1 MNVTVARIYLSESAG
16 VHEQIFRRLHD
27 QERVR
32 GATLFRAI
40 AGFGPSGHVH
50 TAGLLDLSLDLP
62 IVIEFFDAPER
73 VREVLGRLSGLVGPG
88 HVLTFPA
95 QLD

>member
-1 MNVTVARIYLSESAG
+1 MNVTVARIYLAESAG
-16 VHEQIFRRLHD
+16 VHERIFRRLHD
-27 QERVR
+27 EERVH
-32 GATLFRAI
+32 GVTVFRAI

-50 TAGLLDLSLDLP
+50 TSGLLDLSLDLP
-62 IVIEFFDAPER
+62 IVVEFFDDPAR
-73 VREVLGRLSGLVGPG
+73 VREVLDRLADLVGPG